1 MSADFLSLLDPYDFE
16 MDPAI
21 IDPVRAQAEQL
32 AIDGVIRDPANQ
44 EPFMILLRN
53 AIVTLNYQ
61 QISALKPAIP
71 TLEGEKVIESESNC
85 TDIAL
90 AGLAVCREI
99 GLRAY
104 ARCDTTHADII
115 LPVSDQ
121 LCWRVDNYKGNEL
134 LRGSPEQT
142 RTWHSAQLPPRK
154 NTDGHTGIIYAAGTS
169 RRIYSPWV
177 RDTTQRILNEITT
190 PERIDGAIILEE
202 STAVHT
208 LRAIDVLRKLLPA
221 ACKQPELMP
230 TYEAA
235 KAQLLP
241 FVPKLRRRK
250 VTNEV

>member
-1 MSADFLSLLDPYDFE
+1 MSADFLSLLDPYDYD

-21 IDPVRAQAEQL
+21 IDPVRAQAEKV
-32 AIDGVIRDPANQ
+32 ITDGVLVNPADQ
-44 EPFMILLRN
+44 EPFMLKLRD
-53 AIVTLNYQ
+53 AIVTLNHR
-61 QISALKPAIP
+61 QIGALKPAIP
-71 TLEGEKVIESESNC
+71 TLDGENIKSDSNC

-104 ARCDTTHADII
+104 ARCDTTHADIVV
-115 LPVSDQ
+115 PGNDQ
-121 LCWRVDNYKGNEL
+121 LCWRVDNYKGNAL
-134 LRGSPEQT
+134 LNSSSEPI
-142 RTWHSAQLPPRK
+142 RTWHSAQSPPLK
-154 NTDGHTGIIYAAGTS
+154 NTDGHTGIMYAAGTT
-169 RRIYSPWV
+169 RRIYSPWI
-177 RDTTQRILNEITT
+177 RDYTQRILDEITT
-190 PERIDGAIILEE
+190 PERINGAIILEGT
-202 STAVHT
+202 TAVHS

-241 FVPKLRRRK
+241 FVPKLNRRK